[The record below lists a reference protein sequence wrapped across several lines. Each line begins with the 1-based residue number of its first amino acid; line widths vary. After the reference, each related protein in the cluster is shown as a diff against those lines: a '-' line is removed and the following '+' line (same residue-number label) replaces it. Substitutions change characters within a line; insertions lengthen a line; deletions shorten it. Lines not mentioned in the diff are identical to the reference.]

1 MCVYILCL
9 FHRDGT
15 TDVTRT
21 FHFGT
26 PTDFEKETYTRVL
39 KGQLALASAIFPL
52 KVKGLVLDTIARKPL
67 WDIGLNYGH
76 GTGHGVGH
84 FLNVHEGPMGIGVR
98 LMPDD
103 PGLQENMIIS
113 NGKWIS
119 NSICTPLYLCIVL
132 EPGYYE
138 EGQFGVRIEDLVQ
151 IVPATKVK
159 HNFNGLGALTF
170 RTITMCP
177 KQTKLIKKEL
187 LSADEIKLLNDYHKQ
202 VRETLTPFFNHEDK
216 LTIDWLHRETKAI

>member
-1 MCVYILCL
+1 M
-9 FHRDGT
+9 
-15 TDVTRT
+15 
-21 FHFGT
+21 
-26 PTDFEKETYTRVL
+26 EAYTRVL
-39 KGQLALASAIFPL
+39 KGQLSLASTIFPL
-52 KVKGLVLDTIARKPL
+52 KVKGQVLDTIARKAL

-84 FLNVHEGPMGIGVR
+84 FLNVHEGPMGVGIR

-113 NGKWIS
+113 N
-119 NSICTPLYLCIVL
+119 

-138 EGQFGVRIEDLVQ
+138 DGQFGIRIEDLVQ
-151 IVPATKVK
+151 IVPAPNAK

-170 RTITMCP
+170 KTITMCP

-187 LSADEIKLLNDYHKQ
+187 LTSAETQILNDYHKQ
-202 VRETLTPFFNHEDK
+202 VRETLTPFLEAENDV
-216 LTIDWLHRETKAI
+216 LTIDWLDRETKAI